1 MTKLPKKPLS
11 IKKEKGILADF
22 DQFLGAIDEKDDW
35 QIICESLLTPTERL
49 VLAKRLQAGI
59 LLLKG
64 YSYQKIEQEL
74 DTSSTTI
81 AKIANIFSRQPRLA
95 DLVHFIFLYPEENKP
110 PKEKL
115 SPHPKVNRALKMMG
129 FKEKTFYEKLGQ
141 KEEAKRG

>member
-1 MTKLPKKPLS
+1 LTKLPKKPLS
-11 IKKEKGILADF
+11 IKRENKILADF
-22 DQFLGAIDEKDDW
+22 DRFLAAIDKKDDW

-49 VLAKRLQAGI
+49 VLAKRFQVGI

-64 YSYQKIEQEL
+64 CSYQRIEQEL
-74 DTSSTTI
+74 DTSASTI
-81 AKIANIFSRQPRLA
+81 ARIANIFSRQPRLVA
-95 DLVHFIFLYPEENKP
+95 LVHFIFLYPEENKP

-141 KEEAKRG
+141 K